1 MKLKRKVISILMVIA
16 LVLSSVPLTLM
27 PGGVTATAA
36 PADPKLVLNR
46 PTAGIYVNEVT
57 RVLRRPLLYPAELAG
72 Q

>member
-1 MKLKRKVISILMVIA
+1 MKLKRKVISIVMVIA

-27 PGGVTATAA
+27 PGGFTAAAA

-57 RVLRRPLLYPAELAG
+57 RVAYDS
-72 Q
+72 